1 MAVTNFLGSGG
12 VNLSATQALVDRLE
26 EAVGVYPLLN
36 YNVVNTL
43 SNCSTDNDA
52 STVQENSSYTA
63 NITAGSGWTLEGAS
77 VLITMG
83 GVDITSTAYSSGTI
97 SIASVTGDLAITI
110 SAVAS
115 GSPIYGVSWTNDTTT
130 TMTRTDDSV
139 GKTFAINSSTGAISS
154 DFNSV
159 FPWNETEIV
168 TDNSGNK
175 FLHFPDM
182 YFRIGKDA
190 NGDINSVAVSKTQ
203 GSEGNWYKCD
213 AFDYGIYGGSLNGTK
228 LESKTGQTRLGSA
241 TRAQFRTYA
250 GNNSET
256 GYTYHQLD
264 LKHKIVTMFL
274 WWIEWATKDSST
286 IMTGHISGSP
296 SSSGVKVATGGTDS
310 VTTPS
315 GYNTSTWQMRYHYIE
330 DFIGN
335 QLEFIDGIYA
345 GTTSVADY
353 VTDNPAYFSDSTTNM
368 TQLSWVDPASN
379 CIMAFGM
386 DDNKPFLVMPTKT
399 TGATDYTQAF
409 CDRIYNT
416 TSSYPVVYS
425 GARYYYANANSG
437 LSYFSRN
444 SVSRSGDYI
453 GGRLLRQ

>member
-1 MAVTNFLGSGG
+1 MAVTNFLGGGG

-26 EAVGVYPLLN
+26 EAVGVYPL
-36 YNVVNTL
+36 
-43 SNCSTDNDA
+43 
-52 STVQENSSYTA
+52 
-63 NITAGSGWTLEGAS
+63 
-77 VLITMG
+77 
-83 GVDITSTAYSSGTI
+83 
-97 SIASVTGDLAITI
+97 
-110 SAVAS
+110 
-115 GSPIYGVSWTNDTTT
+115 PIYGVSWTNDTTT

-139 GKTFAINSSTGAISS
+139 GKTYAINSSTGAISS

-159 FPWNETEIV
+159 FPWNETEII
-168 TDNSGNK
+168 TDTAGNK

-203 GSEGNWYKCD
+203 GSDGNWYKCD
-213 AFDYGIYGGSLNGTK
+213 SFDYGIYGGSFDYGGSLNEIK
-228 LESKTGQTRLGSA
+228 LESKTGQTRLASA
-241 TRAQFRTYA
+241 TRAQFRTFA

-296 SSSGVKVATGGTDS
+296 SSSGVRVSTGGTDS

-315 GYNTSTWQMRYHYIE
+315 GYNINTWQMRYHYIE

-335 QLEFIDGIYA
+335 QWEFIDGIYA

-416 TSSYPVVYS
+416 TSSYPVVFS
-425 GARYYYANANSG
+425 GACYINANANDG
-437 LSYFSRN
+437 LSYFDRLD
-444 SVSRSGDYI
+444 VSLSNGDI

>member
-1 MAVTNFLGSGG
+1 MAVTNFLGGGG

-52 STVQENSSYTA
+52 STVQENRSYTA

-154 DFNSV
+154 DFNNV
-159 FPWNETEIV
+159 FPWNETEII
-168 TDNSGNK
+168 TDTNNNK

-335 QLEFIDGIYA
+335 QLEFIDGAVFNTDLY
-345 GTTSVADY
+345 T
-353 VTDNPAYFSDSTTNM
+353 TDNPAYFNDTGANM
-368 TQLSWVDPASN
+368 TASGITRTSSGGACAIAVGWN
-379 CIMAFGM
+379 
-386 DDNKPFLVMPTKT
+386 DSKPFLSWASKT
-399 TGATDYTQAF
+399 VNNSSYNTGF
-409 CDRIYNT
+409 CDGWYNT
-416 TSSYPVVYS
+416 DTTNPVVYS
-425 GARYYYANANSG
+425 GAHYYTARASAG
-437 LSYFSRN
+437 LSCFN
-444 SVSRSGDYI
+444 LNAVSSSDDCI

>member
-26 EAVGVYPLLN
+26 GAVGVYPLLN

-43 SNCSTDNDA
+43 SNCSTDNGA

-83 GVDITSTAYSSGTI
+83 GVDITSAAYSGGTI

-139 GKTFAINSSTGAISS
+139 GKTFAINSSTGSISS

-159 FPWNETEIV
+159 FPWDETEIV

-228 LESKTGQTRLGSA
+228 LESKTGQTRLGKA
-241 TRAQFRTYA
+241 TRDQFRTYA

-286 IMTGHISGSP
+286 IMTGHIPGSP
-296 SSSGVKVATGGTDS
+296 SSSEVKVATGGTDS

-335 QLEFIDGIYA
+335 QYEFIDGICA
-345 GTTSVADY
+345 GSRSVADY

-368 TQLSWVDPASN
+368 TQLSWVDPAPN
-379 CIMAFGM
+379 CIKAFGM
-386 DDNKPFLVMPTKT
+386 DDNKPFLVMPTKN
-399 TGATDYTQAF
+399 TGASDYTQAF

-416 TSSYPVVYS
+416 PSNRPVVYS
-425 GARYYYANANSG
+425 GNGYGNAFAGAGLFFSARDYA
-437 LSYFSRN
+437 SYSDD
-444 SVSRSGDYI
+444 SL

>member
-1 MAVTNFLGSGG
+1 MGKIRNPLIVVGGG

-26 EAVGVYPLLN
+26 EAVGVYLL
-36 YNVVNTL
+36 
-43 SNCSTDNDA
+43 
-52 STVQENSSYTA
+52 
-63 NITAGSGWTLEGAS
+63 
-77 VLITMG
+77 
-83 GVDITSTAYSSGTI
+83 
-97 SIASVTGDLAITI
+97 
-110 SAVAS
+110 
-115 GSPIYGVSWTNDTTT
+115 PIYGVSWTNDTTT

-203 GSEGNWYKCD
+203 GSEGNWYLCE
-213 AFDYGIYGGSLNGTK
+213 AFDYGLYGGSLNGTL

-274 WWIEWATKDSST
+274 WWIEWATKDSAS
-286 IMTGHISGSP
+286 IMKGHILGSP
-296 SSSGVKVATGGTDS
+296 SSSGVKVSTGGTDS

-330 DFIGN
+330 DLVGN
-335 QLEFIDGIYA
+335 QLEFIDGVVF
-345 GTTSVADY
+345 SNSLY
-353 VTDNPAYFSDSTTNM
+353 VTDDPTKFSDTVTGITVSGITRTSSGGACAIAIGWDDTQPFLAWASKTVNNSSYNTGFCDAWYNTDTTN
-368 TQLSWVDPASN
+368 
-379 CIMAFGM
+379 
-386 DDNKPFLVMPTKT
+386 
-399 TGATDYTQAF
+399 
-409 CDRIYNT
+409 
-416 TSSYPVVYS
+416 PVVYS
-425 GARYYYANANSG
+425 GAYCYDAAADYG
-437 LSYFSRN
+437 LSYFNRN
-444 SVSRSGDYI
+444 YVSVSNDGI
-453 GGRLLRQ
+453 GGRLLRQEVSNG

>member
-1 MAVTNFLGSGG
+1 MATLGNIDIINISLGNSEVSSISLG
-12 VNLSATQALVDRLE
+12 E
-26 EAVGVYPLLN
+26 IEVY
-36 YNVVNTL
+36 
-43 SNCSTDNDA
+43 S
-52 STVQENSSYTA
+52 
-63 NITAGSGWTLEGAS
+63 
-77 VLITMG
+77 
-83 GVDITSTAYSSGTI
+83 
-97 SIASVTGDLAITI
+97 
-110 SAVAS
+110 S

-159 FPWNETEIV
+159 FPWNEAEII
-168 TDNSGNK
+168 TDTAGNK

-203 GSEGNWYKCD
+203 GRNGNWYKCD
-213 AFDYGIYGGSLNGTK
+213 AFDYGIYGGSVNGTL
-228 LESKTGQTRLGSA
+228 LESKTGRIRLDFT

-274 WWIEWATKDSST
+274 WWIEWATKNSST
-286 IMTGHISGSP
+286 IMTGHIAGSP
-296 SSSGVKVATGGTDS
+296 SSSGVIVSTGGTDS

-335 QLEFIDGIYA
+335 QFEFIDGIYA
-345 GTTSVADY
+345 GTLLVADY

-368 TQLSWVDPASN
+368 TQLSWIDPPTN
-379 CIMAFGM
+379 CIKAFRM

-399 TGATDYTQAF
+399 TGVSNYTQAF
-409 CDRIYNT
+409 CDSVYNT
-416 TSSYPVVYS
+416 SSSDPAACSGASYYSDSPHTGLSSFSRYPVS
-425 GARYYYANANSG
+425 SSN
-437 LSYFSRN
+437 
-444 SVSRSGDYI
+444 DYL